1 MAEILSNLEFL
12 VVQDLFLTESARLAD
27 VVLPAASFAEIDGT
41 FTSTDGRMLPL
52 KAAITPRSKSDVQIL
67 SDLSLMMK
75 DRTTGSKAEA
85 KLEAGNSQP
94 SLAALQHEIQQ
105 DATRESPEPIKT
117 KAQANEFIILSFL
130 PVKLQSTPK
139 DSCQL
144 VVGPRL
150 FEFGSGTRTSRVH
163 DLLYLN
169 KRRKIEINPLDARDL
184 EIADGEAI
192 TLESGEKI
200 QSRLVRI
207 SRRVPKGVM
216 HVCGRKSE
224 AVSAEVKRDV

>member
-1 MAEILSNLEFL
+1 

-52 KAAITPRSKSDVQIL
+52 KAAIKARSKSDVQIL
-67 SDLSLMMK
+67 SDLLSIMK
-75 DRTTGSKAEA
+75 DGTKGTKAEA
-85 KLEAGNSQP
+85 ELKADNSQSSP
-94 SLAALQHEIQQ
+94 KASQPEMRQ
-105 DATRESPEPIKT
+105 ESEGKSPEPVKT
-117 KAQANEFIILSFL
+117 RAQANEFIILSFL
-130 PVKLQSTPK
+130 PVKLQSTPR

-169 KRRKIEINPLDARDL
+169 KKRKVEINPEDGRDL

-200 QSRLVRI
+200 INRAVRI